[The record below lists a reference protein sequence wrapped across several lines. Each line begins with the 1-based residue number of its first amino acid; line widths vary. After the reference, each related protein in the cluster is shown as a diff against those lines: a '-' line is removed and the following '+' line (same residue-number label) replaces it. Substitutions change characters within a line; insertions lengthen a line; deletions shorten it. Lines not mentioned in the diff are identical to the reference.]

1 LASTGIRA
9 RTGARANGN
18 GNGAPPRTFMPPS
31 PDVAEPFRLTPQLAL
46 RIAILGAVAFGVFGI
61 LFFRLWALQVL
72 SGPKYLDAAQNNQ
85 LRSIPLEAPRG
96 PILDAKGRTIV
107 DNRSATGVQLWTA
120 DLPQKWAPR
129 LRELK
134 RLSKVLDAPVA
145 DMVTAMKKRG
155 GDPSAPITVRQS
167 IHRPQIL
174 YLEEHERDFPGVRL
188 ASSYLRHYAYQSL
201 AAQVLG
207 SVGLITSGQY
217 KHLKGN
223 GYLLSDKLGQGG
235 VESRYDA
242 YLRGRDGLAQFRVD
256 ALGRPRTAAVTQTQP
271 TPGEALRLTIN
282 MNLQRA
288 AERGIRTGIDAARA
302 SLCKGC
308 WAANGGAIVA
318 MDPRNGSILALAS
331 NPTFQPSVFNSRDPQ
346 KLKPLLNPEAARK
359 ANYPS
364 LNRAIAGVYP
374 PGSTF
379 KPVTALAAL
388 EERVVTPYDALP
400 CTGVYHVY
408 GRDNRPIP
416 GGTFKNWDPYV
427 NQAMTMPTA
436 IEASCDTYFYE
447 LGYRFYKLPA
457 ERRHPL
463 QEWASRFGFGKATGV
478 DVPGELPGLLPTPE
492 WLQRTYTAKTDPGHW
507 QVDRLWKP
515 GDSIQLAIGQ
525 KDLLVTPLQMARF
538 YSLIANG
545 GRLVRPHLTAD
556 VEEIGTNNAIGRVL
570 HSFVPPPAPSVHLD
584 PVYLNTVRDGLL
596 AATHGTNGTS
606 TAVFGTFPEAVAG
619 KTGTAEKSVS
629 VPGYTGLMDQSWWC
643 GYAPADAPRITVCAL
658 IENGGHGGTAA
669 APAALKVFEA
679 YFHVHPSQVSTPIK
693 SD

>member
-9 RTGARANGN
+9 RTGAGANGN
-18 GNGAPPRTFMPPS
+18 GGPPRTFMPPT
-31 PDVAEPFRLTPQLAL
+31 PNVAEPFRLTPQLAL
-46 RIAILGAVAFGVFGI
+46 RLAILGAVALGVFGI

-85 LRSIPLEAPRG
+85 LRSIPLDAPRG
-96 PILDAKGRTIV
+96 PILDSRGRTIV
-107 DNRSATGVQLWTA
+107 DNRGAMSVQLWTA
-120 DLPQKWAPR
+120 DLPQKWSPR

-134 RLSKVLDAPVA
+134 RLSKVINVPVGE
-145 DMVTAMKKRG
+145 MITGMKKRG
-155 GDPSAPITVRQS
+155 GDASTPVTVQES

-188 ASSYLRHYAYQSL
+188 ASSYLRHYPYQSL

-207 SVGLITSGQY
+207 SVGLITPDQY
-217 KHLKGN
+217 KRLKAKG
-223 GYLLSDKLGQGG
+223 LLLTDKIGQGG

-256 ALGRPRTAAVTQTQP
+256 AFGRPRTAAVTQTQP

-288 AERGIRTGIDAARA
+288 AEQGIRTGIAAAHA

-308 WAANGGAIVA
+308 WASNGGAIVA

-331 NPTFQPSVFNSRDPQ
+331 NPTFQPSVFTSRDPK
-346 KLKPLLNPEAARK
+346 KLKPLLNQEAARR
-359 ANYPS
+359 ANFPS
-364 LNRAIAGVYP
+364 LDRAVAGGYP

-388 EERVVTPYDALP
+388 EERLVTPYEDIP

-408 GRDNRPIP
+408 GKDNRPIP
-416 GGTFKNWDPYV
+416 GGTFHNWDPFA
-427 NQAMTMPTA
+427 NQAMTLPTA
-436 IEASCDTYFYE
+436 LEASCDTYFYE

-457 ERRHPL
+457 ARRHPF

-478 DVPGELPGLLPTPE
+478 DVPGEVPGLLPTPE
-492 WLQRTYTAKTDPGHW
+492 WLQRKYTAKTDPGNW

-525 KDLLVTPLQMARF
+525 KDLLVTPLQLTRF
-538 YSLIANG
+538 YAMVANG
-545 GRLVRPHLTAD
+545 GKLVTPHVVEDIEQAGDDKTAPK
-556 VEEIGTNNAIGRVL
+556 VIQSV
-570 HSFVPPPAPSVHLD
+570 SVPPPVDTGVDQGALD
-584 PVYLNTVRDGLL
+584 VVRQGLYG
-596 AATHGTNGTS
+596 ATHAVNGTATS
-606 TAVFGTFPEAVAG
+606 VFGAYPIPVAG
-619 KTGTAEKSVS
+619 KTGTAEKVVS
-629 VPGYTGLMDQSWWC
+629 LPGYHGLMDQSWWC
-643 GYAPADAPRITVCAL
+643 GYAPVNNPTITVCAL

-669 APAALKVFEA
+669 APAALKVFEQF
-679 YFHVHPSQVSTPIK
+679 FHLPGVYIPPSNT
-693 SD
+693 D